1 MKIFSLDGPVY
12 RIGTE
17 IADAMILTLY
27 WILLCIPIIT
37 IGASTTAVFYVYGKK
52 VRDEDC
58 YLTKDLFKS
67 FKENF
72 KQSIPITIILGI
84 LWFSC
89 GMYLFIL
96 NGYTEGAPIWISAVA
111 LFFTV
116 EVTVMTLYVYAVLS
130 RFHMSV
136 KNIFLTAFILAHR
149 HLLTSILILISLFAL
164 NFVAGSVPLL
174 IIMLPIITIG
184 VASCFLQK
192 IFTEHIKAAEALKA
206 AEEGENVEDEEDE
219 YEEEDAYEEELED
232 SEDKDFLK
240 YI

>member
-27 WILLCIPIIT
+27 WIICSLPIIT

-52 VRDEDC
+52 IRDEDA
-58 YLTKDLFKS
+58 YVTKDFFKS

-72 KQSIPITIILGI
+72 KQSIPITLILGV
-84 LWFSC
+84 LWLSC
-89 GMYLFIL
+89 GLYMFIL
-96 NGYTEGAPIWISAVA
+96 NGYPEGAPVYISAIA

-116 EVTVMTLYVYAVLS
+116 EVTILTLYVYAILS
-130 RFHMSV
+130 RFHMNL
-136 KNIFLTAFILAHR
+136 KGIFLTAFVLAHK
-149 HLLTSILILISLFAL
+149 HIVSSALILLSMFAINYL
-164 NFVAGSVPLL
+164 MAVVPLVMF
-174 IIMLPIITIG
+174 MLPVITIG

-192 IFTEHIKAAEALKA
+192 IFTDHIKAAEEIKKAEEVDA
-206 AEEGENVEDEEDE
+206 AEEAYEMEE
-219 YEEEDAYEEELED
+219 YEEEDDASEE
-232 SEDKDFLK
+232 KDFLK